1 METLHK
7 KDKEGTKNKLIQAAG
22 EIFMA
27 KGYQGLKAA
36 PIAYL
41 AGVSKTLIYRYF
53 GTVEELFKAYLAQKD
68 FWLAMEGQVGE
79 LLDAS
84 RHDFGKQLAQQVLE
98 AQIAYFYQNKEMQEI
113 MRWQIAEPN
122 QLARTLANSR
132 ELLGEELLSLS
143 DPYFKDSG
151 VNFRALL
158 AVIVPG
164 IYYLVLNAKV
174 NGSTFCGI
182 NINKREDMEEVQ
194 KAVKQVIDWCYEKA
208 DS

>member
-1 METLHK
+1 
-7 KDKEGTKNKLIQAAG
+7 
-22 EIFMA
+22 
-27 KGYQGLKAA
+27 
-36 PIAYL
+36 
-41 AGVSKTLIYRYF
+41 
-53 GTVEELFKAYLAQKD
+53 
-68 FWLAMEGQVGE
+68 
-79 LLDAS
+79 
-84 RHDFGKQLAQQVLE
+84 
-98 AQIAYFYQNKEMQEI
+98 MQEI

-122 QLARTLANSR
+122 HIARTLANSR

-182 NINKREDMEEVQ
+182 DINKKEDMEEVQ